1 MTLAKKFSVSNNL
14 TSYFFGIAL
23 ITVIVYTELLV
34 QYFEN
39 GIESSAELRLLT
51 ETRSFANAYE
61 QDKTAPLP
69 SSYVMT
75 FYFDELPKL
84 VMQQS
89 DILKGVDLNVG
100 DFLFIMGDE
109 VVPKLL
115 EDEFVLVLH
124 HGKLH
129 DGRSLYA
136 IAKYDFNLLADHETE
151 RWDEDFLF
159 ILYIGVGYLVLILMA
174 LWFYSYRVGKKSG
187 ALVDWAEQVSTDNL
201 GSERPDFQFNEYN
214 RVATCLEQSL
224 KRNAALMEREKKFL
238 SHASHELR
246 TPIAIIRA
254 NMEILERMD
263 IPELALSPLSR
274 VERANTNMQLITETL
289 LWLGRK
295 NDIAPAEYQVNI
307 TYLLKQLID
316 DHTYLIQGESVEV
329 IHDYDVAPV
338 EVLPA
343 TPLMIILNNLIR
355 NAFQYT
361 HKGWIRVTYQCGRII
376 VENYDTD
383 IVNDR
388 EVVSFGLGLELTQK
402 VCSRLHWELDI
413 IYSDGGVKAALQLP
427 VSG

>member
-1 MTLAKKFSVSNNL
+1 MMFLRKFSVSSKL

-23 ITVIVYTELLV
+23 LTVLVYTELLV
-34 QYFEN
+34 QFFEN

-51 ETRSFANAYE
+51 ETHSFSNAY
-61 QDKTAPLP
+61 QKDKTAPLP
-69 SSYVMT
+69 SSYMMK

-84 VMQQS
+84 IIEQS
-89 DILKGVDLNVG
+89 DILKDVNIDVG

-115 EDEFVLVLH
+115 KDEFVLVLH
-124 HGKLH
+124 HAKLY

-136 IAKYDFNLLADHETE
+136 IAKYDFNLLAEHETE

-159 ILYIGVGYLVLILMA
+159 ILYIGVGYLVLILIA
-174 LWFYSYRVGKKSG
+174 LWFYSYRVGKKSA
-187 ALVDWAEQVSTDNL
+187 ALVDWAEQISTEKLD
-201 GSERPDFQFNEYN
+201 SERPDFRFDEYN

-224 KRNAALMEREKKFL
+224 KRNAALMKREKKFL

-263 IPELALSPLSR
+263 IPESALGSLSR

-295 NDIAPAEYQVNI
+295 NDTAPAEYQVNLPH
-307 TYLLKQLID
+307 LLKQLID

-329 IHDYDVAPV
+329 IHDYDTAPD
-338 EVLPA
+338 EILPA
-343 TPLMIILNNLIR
+343 TPLMIVLNNLIR

-361 HKGWIRVTYQCGRII
+361 HKGWIKVTYQSGTII
-376 VENYDTD
+376 VENYDMD
-383 IVNDR
+383 LVNDR

-402 VCSRLHWELDI
+402 VCSRLNWNLDI
-413 IYSDGGVKAALQLP
+413 NYSDGGVKAVLQLP
-427 VSG
+427 VS

>member
-1 MTLAKKFSVSNNL
+1 MMFLRKFSVSSKL

-23 ITVIVYTELLV
+23 LTVLVYTELLV
-34 QYFEN
+34 QFFEN

-51 ETRSFANAYE
+51 ETHSFSNAY
-61 QDKTAPLP
+61 QKDKTAPLP
-69 SSYVMT
+69 SSYMMK
-75 FYFDELPKL
+75 FYFDELPE
-84 VMQQS
+84 VIIEQS
-89 DILKGVDLNVG
+89 DILNDVNIDVG

-115 EDEFVLVLH
+115 KDEFVLVLH
-124 HGKLH
+124 HTKLY

-136 IAKYDFNLLADHETE
+136 IAKYDFNLLAEHETE

-159 ILYIGVGYLVLILMA
+159 ILYIGVGYLVLILIA
-174 LWFYSYRVGKKSG
+174 LWFYSYRVGKKSA
-187 ALVDWAEQVSTDNL
+187 ALVDWAEQISTEKLD
-201 GSERPDFQFNEYN
+201 SERPDFRFDEYN

-263 IPELALSPLSR
+263 IPESALGSLSR

-295 NDIAPAEYQVNI
+295 NDTAPAEYQVNLPH
-307 TYLLKQLID
+307 LLKQLID

-329 IHDYDVAPV
+329 IHDYETAPD
-338 EVLPA
+338 EILPA
-343 TPLMIILNNLIR
+343 TPLMIVLNNLIR

-361 HKGWIRVTYQCGRII
+361 HKGWIKVTYQSGTII
-376 VENYDTD
+376 VENYDMD
-383 IVNDR
+383 LVNDR
-388 EVVSFGLGLELTQK
+388 DVVSFGLGLELTQK
-402 VCSRLHWELDI
+402 VCCRLNWNLDI
-413 IYSDGGVKAALQLP
+413 NYSDGGVKAALQLP
-427 VSG
+427 VS